1 MEQLPTCRVGLIP
14 VLPLRKETGK
24 INPLKVMKC
33 SHILIMR
40 LYKYLC

>member
-1 MEQLPTCRVGLIP
+1 MDQVSTFRMGLAL
-14 VLPLRKETGK
+14 VSLLRKETGK
-24 INPLKVMKC
+24 INLLCAMEC